1 MGTTNQTV
9 FTVCH
14 ATGAE
19 PAKARAL
26 LEELAASYQDID
38 AAERV
43 LEPNGRCIYVI
54 VWGSGTDSLAF
65 LRTCLSEL
73 DPEWPKLVYIV
84 GDPALRA
91 SA

>member
-1 MGTTNQTV
+1 MTSTTSV

-19 PAKARAL
+19 PAQTKAL

-38 AAERV
+38 AAAR
-43 LEPNGRCIYVI
+43 LAEPDGRCVYVI
-54 VWGSGTDSLAF
+54 VWGWGEASLTQ
-65 LRTCLSEL
+65 LRVCLDEL
-73 DPEWPKLVYIV
+73 DPEWMKLVYIV
-84 GDPALRA
+84 GDPALRS

>member
-19 PAKARAL
+19 PTKARAL

-38 AAERV
+38 AAERL

-54 VWGSGTDSLAF
+54 VWGWEDEALPH
-65 LRTCLSEL
+65 LRACLGEL
-73 DPEWPKLVYIV
+73 DSDWAKLVYV
-84 GDPALRA
+84 AGDPALRPA
-91 SA
+91 P